1 MKKTE
6 RLELK
11 KQQLERLREYE
22 KQQLEKNK
30 KKNGNNNS

>member
-30 KKNGNNNS
+30 KKNGNNNF